1 MTVLAVR
8 PPSQPVTDAW
18 RAAVKARLVQLGITQ
33 VELARRA
40 ETNAP
45 MISLVL
51 SGRYSRT
58 PLVAAIDR
66 ALDMGPAA
74 APPSSDPPEV
84 VDPRVADVAE
94 LREARDAI
102 QDDIVRLETARAAI
116 EERLAEAYE
125 HRASLDIRIRE
136 LRGARAP

>member
-33 VELARRA
+33 AELARRA
-40 ETNAP
+40 GSSAP
-45 MISLVL
+45 IISMILG
-51 SGRYSRT
+51 GRYPRT

-66 ALDMGPAA
+66 ELDLGPAA
-74 APPSSDPPEV
+74 APPSADPPEV

-102 QDDIVRLETARAAI
+102 QEDIVWLETARAAV
-116 EERLAEAYE
+116 EERIAEAYE
-125 HRASLDIRIRE
+125 HRALLDVRIRE
-136 LRGARAP
+136 LRGAR